1 MKTCK
6 KLFCALLTLCLLLT
20 ATACGGQKQSD
31 AASDGQQAETP
42 AEEPAAAPAEETH
55 KVAMILP
62 GSIADMS
69 WNYTSYDGLKK
80 IEETGAEISYQEKV
94 DTAQVEDSIRT
105 YASSGY
111 DLIYI
116 GSNIFEEQTLAVAP
130 DFPDTTFIIISGSTI
145 QDNVYSFQM
154 SDAEKGFL
162 MGVVA
167 GLTTESNS
175 VGLVSSVKIT
185 PLLNAEAGFKYGVA
199 YVNPEASVNS
209 VITGNSSD
217 IAAAKETAKA
227 MITAGADVIAANAN
241 AASSGPIEAAEE
253 SGVSCVAPGN
263 GYDSIA
269 PTTLLTAVIM
279 DNGVPVFNMYERY
292 LAGDLPTE
300 LYEYTA
306 KDGVVYMGDWQDNA
320 KATDEV
326 KAQVQT
332 VFEDLAAGKIDVP
345 KA

>member
-1 MKTCK
+1 MSIWK
-6 KLFCALLTLCLLLT
+6 KFACAFLALTMLLAL
-20 ATACGGQKQSD
+20 AACGGTDEESPAQE
-31 AASDGQQAETP
+31 DGEAP
-42 AEEPAAAPAEETH
+42 AAEESGH

-62 GSIADMS
+62 GSITDMS
-69 WNYTSYDGLKK
+69 WNYSSYEGLKQ
-80 IEETGAEISYQEKV
+80 IEATGAEISYQEQV

-105 YASSGY
+105 YASSGF

-130 DFPDTTFIIISGSTI
+130 DFPDTTFIIISGATI

-167 GLTTESNS
+167 GLATESNS

-185 PLLNAEAGFKYGVA
+185 PMLNAEAGFKYGVS
-199 YVNPEASVNS
+199 YVNPDASVSS
-209 VITGNSSD
+209 VITGDSSD
-217 IAAAKETAKA
+217 IAATKETAKA
-227 MITAGADVIAANAN
+227 MISAGADVIAANCN

-253 SGVSCVAPGN
+253 DGVCCVAPGN
-263 GYDSIA
+263 GYESIA
-269 PTTLLTAVIM
+269 PSTLLTSVIM
-279 DNGVPVFNMYERY
+279 DNGVPVYNMYERY
-292 LAGDLPTE
+292 LAGELPTE

-306 KDGVVYMGDWQDNA
+306 KDGVVYMGEWQDNA

-326 KAQVQT
+326 KAKVQE
-332 VFEDLAAGKIDVP
+332 VYEDLAAGNITVP
-345 KA
+345 TA

>member
-1 MKTCK
+1 MLHMKAWK
-6 KLFCALLTLCLLLT
+6 KLCCTILTLSLLL
-20 ATACGGQKQSD
+20 ALTACGGKDS
-31 AASDGQQAETP
+31 G
-42 AEEPAAAPAEETH
+42 AAPSETDEPGTAESKH

-62 GSIADMS
+62 GAITDMS
-69 WNYTSYDGLKK
+69 WNFTSYDGLKK
-80 IEETGAEISYQEKV
+80 IEAAGAEISYQEKV

-130 DFPDTTFIIISGSTI
+130 DFPETTFIIISGSTI

-167 GLTTESNS
+167 GLTTESNA

-185 PLLNAEAGFKYGVA
+185 PLLNAEAGYKYGVA
-199 YVNPEASVNS
+199 YVNPNAQVSS

-217 IAAAKETAKA
+217 TAAAKETAKA
-227 MITAGADVIAANAN
+227 MIDAGADIIAANAN

-253 SGVSCVAPGN
+253 AGVCCVAPGP

-269 PTTLLTAVIM
+269 PTTLLTSVIM
-279 DNGVPVFNMYERY
+279 DNGVPVYNMYEKY
-292 LAGDLPTE
+292 LAGELPTE

-306 KDGVVYMGDWQDNA
+306 KDGVVYMGDWQDNS
-320 KATDEV
+320 KATEEV
-326 KAQVQT
+326 KAEVQA
-332 VFEDLAAGKIDVP
+332 VYEDLAAGKIDVP

>member
-1 MKTCK
+1 MKTLK
-6 KLFCALLTLCLLLT
+6 KLWCALLAMTMLLALS
-20 ATACGGQKQSD
+20 ACGGSGGSSSAPGAD
-31 AASDGQQAETP
+31 GSGSGAASSSG
-42 AEEPAAAPAEETH
+42 EEAH

-62 GSIADMS
+62 GAITDMS
-69 WNYTSYDGLKK
+69 WNYTSYDGLMK
-80 IEETGAEISYQEKV
+80 IEEAGAEVSYQEKV

-145 QDNVYSFQM
+145 EGNVYSFQM

-185 PLLNAEAGFKYGVA
+185 PLLNAEAGYKYGVS
-199 YVNPEASVNS
+199 YVNPDAQVNS

-217 IAAAKETAKA
+217 TAAAKETAKA
-227 MITAGADVIAANAN
+227 MIDAGADIIAANAN

-253 SGVSCVAPGN
+253 NGVCCVAPGP
-263 GYDSIA
+263 GYESIA
-269 PTTLLTAVIM
+269 PSTLLTSVIM
-279 DNGVPVFNMYERY
+279 DNGVPVYNMYEKY
-292 LAGDLPTE
+292 LAGELPTE

-306 KDGVVYMGDWQDNA
+306 KDGVVYMGEWQAND

-326 KAQVQT
+326 QSQVQSIY
-332 VFEDLAAGKIDVP
+332 EDLAAGKIDVP

>member
-6 KLFCALLTLCLLLT
+6 KLFCAILTLCLLLT
-20 ATACGGQKQSD
+20 TTACGSKNQEPAPAPS
-31 AASDGQQAETP
+31 QQQTETP
-42 AEEPAAAPAEETH
+42 AQEPAAAEETH

-62 GSIADMS
+62 GSITDMS

-80 IEETGAEISYQEKV
+80 IEAAGAEISYQEKV

-145 QDNVYSFQM
+145 QDNVCSFQM

-167 GLTTESNS
+167 GLTTENDS

-185 PLLNAEAGFKYGVA
+185 PLLNAEAGFKYGVS
-199 YVNPEASVNS
+199 YVNPNATVSS
-209 VITGNSSD
+209 IITGNSSD

-227 MITAGADVIAANAN
+227 MITAGSDVIAANAN

-253 SGVSCVAPGN
+253 SGVCCVAPGN
-263 GYDSIA
+263 GYESVA
-269 PTTLLTAVIM
+269 PTTLLTSVIM
-279 DNGVPVFNMYERY
+279 DNGVPVYNMYERY
-292 LAGDLPTE
+292 LAGDLPTT

-320 KATDEV
+320 KATDDV
-326 KAQVQT
+326 KAQVQA
-332 VFEDLAAGKIDVP
+332 VYEDLAAGKIDVP

>member
-6 KLFCALLTLCLLLT
+6 RLICTLLALSMLLALAACSANAPSGTNVSTEAPSETNISTNAPVKT
-20 ATACGGQKQSD
+20 A
-31 AASDGQQAETP
+31 
-42 AEEPAAAPAEETH
+42 H

-62 GSIADMS
+62 GAITDMS

-80 IEETGAEISYQEKV
+80 IEAAGAEISYQEKV

-130 DFPDTTFIIISGSTI
+130 DYPDVTFVIISGSTI
-145 QDNVYSFQM
+145 KDNVYSFQM

-162 MGVVA
+162 MGVIA
-167 GLTTESNS
+167 GLITEKNS

-185 PLLNAEAGFKYGVA
+185 PLLNAEAGFKYGVS
-199 YVNPEASVNS
+199 YVNPDAQVSS
-209 VITGNSSD
+209 VITGKSTD
-217 IAAAKETAKA
+217 TAASKETAKA
-227 MITAGADVIAANAN
+227 MIDAGADVIAANAN
-241 AASSGPIEAAEE
+241 AASSGCIEAAEE
-253 SGVSCVAPGN
+253 NGVSCVAPGA

-269 PTTLLTAVIM
+269 TTTLLTYVMM
-279 DNGVPVFNMYERY
+279 DNGIPVYDMYEKY
-292 LAGDLPTE
+292 LAGQLPTE
-300 LYEYTA
+300 LYEYGA
-306 KDGVVYMGDWQDNA
+306 KDGVVYVGEWQNNA

-326 KAQVQT
+326 KAKVQT
-332 VFEDLAAGKIDVP
+332 IYDDLAAGKITVP